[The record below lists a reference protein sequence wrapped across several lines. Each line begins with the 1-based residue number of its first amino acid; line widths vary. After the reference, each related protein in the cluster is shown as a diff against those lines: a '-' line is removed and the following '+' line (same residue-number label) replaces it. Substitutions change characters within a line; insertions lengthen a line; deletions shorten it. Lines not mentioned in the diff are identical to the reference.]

1 MEAKELK
8 MRSHLK
14 LKRGEKINC
23 QCGNSVV
30 KGGLNRHLK
39 TKIHNLLMKSK
50 NIKDNFTA
58 SEEEKKKKIKIEF
71 VKEKLTDQLVRLN
84 KELEKKSI
92 QKSKKKKKKIEDE
105 MLEIE
110 KKINIL
116 SV

>member
-8 MRSHLK
+8 MRSHIK

-39 TKIHNLLMKSK
+39 TKIHNLLMKVASESK
-50 NIKDNFTA
+50 LEK
-58 SEEEKKKKIKIEF
+58 EEEKKKKIKIEF
-71 VKEKLTDQLVRLN
+71 VKEKLSDQLVRLN

-92 QKSKKKKKKIEDE
+92 QKSKKKKKKIEEE